1 MTILIYLALLGVSIY
16 LCAVWVEALHWRDG
30 VCHCGT
36 PWSRTHLNSSNRGRH
51 YFCTNCYSSILI
63 FHPVDKKF
71 KGRYVNWEK
80 VISDDIKRAQ
90 EQEA

>member
-1 MTILIYLALLGVSIY
+1 
-16 LCAVWVEALHWRDG
+16 
-30 VCHCGT
+30 
-36 PWSRTHLNSSNRGRH
+36 
-51 YFCTNCYSSILI
+51 
-63 FHPVDKKF
+63 VDKKF